1 MPESEVS
8 SFRVSF
14 AQNQAAPD
22 AQSRWEGVGIMEKIL
37 EAKSILKVYE
47 NGVIANRGVSVSV
60 EGNSIHAIV
69 GENGAGKTTLMKV
82 IFGIEQAQEGEIF
95 FKGSRVSIRSP
106 NDAIHLGIGMVH
118 QHLMLAP
125 DLTVA
130 ENMVLGNEPR
140 RGRLFL
146 NTEKAVEITRQV
158 SEEYGLQV
166 PPDKKIKDLPIGVR
180 QRVEILK
187 ALFRNAEL
195 LILDE
200 PTSVLTPQET
210 EVLFNT
216 LKNLKTQG
224 KTIIF
229 ISHKLNEVK
238 QIADRVTIMR
248 DARVI
253 ETRDASELTE
263 HDIAQLMVG
272 RDISFERIPAP
283 AAMGESLLS
292 VRNLSY
298 VDDEAI
304 LVLNKMSFDIRAG
317 EILGLAG
324 VVGNGQTE
332 LVRILTGL
340 LRPSEGEIA
349 LRGENLIGLSPRK
362 IREKGL
368 CHIPEDRMEDGV
380 AEETT
385 LEENFILDRYYKPD
399 FSKGLRLQ
407 WKYISRH
414 SRELIEK
421 FNILAQSTKTPV
433 SSLSGGNIQKVVVAR
448 ELSSNPDVIIAAHP
462 TRGIDVGSEEMVHRL
477 LREARDRGKAVFL
490 ASADLDEILKLSTR
504 VIVIYN
510 GEIAAHFRE
519 MSKVRAEDLGPYM
532 LGVQR
537 EEAVSGKVSA

>member
-1 MPESEVS
+1 VET
-8 SFRVSF
+8 
-14 AQNQAAPD
+14 
-22 AQSRWEGVGIMEKIL
+22 IL
-37 EAKSILKVYE
+37 EAKNIFKVYE
-47 NGVIANRGVSVSV
+47 NGVIANRGVSVGV
-60 EGNSIHAIV
+60 ERNTIHAIV
-69 GENGAGKTTLMKV
+69 GENGAGKTTLMKI
-82 IFGIEQAQEGEIF
+82 IFGIEHAQGGEIF
-95 FKGSRVSIRSP
+95 FKGERINVRSP
-106 NDAIHLGIGMVH
+106 HDAIRMGIGMVH

-140 RGRLFL
+140 RIRLFL
-146 NTEKAVEITRQV
+146 DTDKAIEITRQV

-166 PPDKKIKDLPIGVR
+166 PSDKKIKDLPIGVR

-210 EVLFNT
+210 EVLFKT
-216 LKNLKTQG
+216 LKNLKKQG

-229 ISHKLNEVK
+229 ISHKLKEVK

-253 ETRDASELTE
+253 DTRDASELSE

-272 RDISFERIPAP
+272 RDISFERIPESRQL
-283 AAMGESLLS
+283 GEPVLQ
-292 VRNLSY
+292 VRDLSY
-298 VDDEAI
+298 VNDEGI
-304 LVLNKMSFDIRAG
+304 LVLNKISFDVRAG

-332 LVRILTGL
+332 LIRILTGL
-340 LRPSEGEIA
+340 LNPSEGDIS
-349 LRGENLIGLSPRK
+349 LRGEGLVGLSPRK

-380 AEETT
+380 AEETN
-385 LEENFILDRYYKPD
+385 LEENFILDRYFKRG
-399 FSKGLRLQ
+399 FSKGTRLL
-407 WKYISRH
+407 WKEISQH

-448 ELSSNPDVIIAAHP
+448 ELSSDPELIIAAHP

-504 VIVIYN
+504 VVVIYN
-510 GEIAAHFRE
+510 GEIVAHFQE
-519 MSKVRAEDLGPYM
+519 MSEVSAEDLGPFM

-537 EEAVSGKVSA
+537 EEAVSGKVTA

>member
-1 MPESEVS
+1 
-8 SFRVSF
+8 
-14 AQNQAAPD
+14 
-22 AQSRWEGVGIMEKIL
+22 METIL
-37 EAKSILKVYE
+37 EAKNIFKVYE
-47 NGVIANRGVSVSV
+47 NGVIANRGVSVGV
-60 EGNSIHAIV
+60 ERNTIHAIV
-69 GENGAGKTTLMKV
+69 GENGAGKTTLMKI
-82 IFGIEQAQEGEIF
+82 IFGIEHAQGGEIF
-95 FKGSRVSIRSP
+95 FKGERVNVRSP
-106 NDAIHLGIGMVH
+106 HDAIRMGIGMVH

-140 RGRLFL
+140 RIRLFL
-146 NTEKAVEITRQV
+146 DTDKAIEITRQV

-166 PPDKKIKDLPIGVR
+166 PSDKKIKDLPIGVR

-210 EVLFNT
+210 EVLFKT
-216 LKNLKTQG
+216 LKNLKKQG

-229 ISHKLNEVK
+229 ISHKLKEVK

-253 ETRDASELTE
+253 DTRDASELSE

-272 RDISFERIPAP
+272 RDISFERIPESRQL
-283 AAMGESLLS
+283 GEPVLQ
-292 VRNLSY
+292 VRDLSY
-298 VDDEAI
+298 VNDEGI
-304 LVLNKMSFDIRAG
+304 LVLNKISFDVRAG

-332 LVRILTGL
+332 LIRILTGL
-340 LRPSEGEIA
+340 LNPSEGDIS
-349 LRGENLIGLSPRK
+349 LRGEGLVGLSPRK
-362 IREKGL
+362 IRERGL

-385 LEENFILDRYYKPD
+385 LEENFILDRYFKRG
-399 FSKGLRLQ
+399 FSKGTRLL
-407 WKYISRH
+407 WKEISQH

-448 ELSSNPDVIIAAHP
+448 ELSSDPELIIAAHP

-504 VIVIYN
+504 VVVIYN
-510 GEIAAHFRE
+510 GEIVAHFQE
-519 MSKVRAEDLGPYM
+519 MSEVSAEDLGPYM

-537 EEAVSGKVSA
+537 EEAVSGKISA

>member
-1 MPESEVS
+1 MLNVET
-8 SFRVSF
+8 
-14 AQNQAAPD
+14 
-22 AQSRWEGVGIMEKIL
+22 IL
-37 EAKSILKVYE
+37 EAKNILKVYE
-47 NGVIANRGVSVSV
+47 NGVIANRGVSVAI
-60 EGNSIHAIV
+60 ERNTIHAIV
-69 GENGAGKTTLMKV
+69 GENGAGKTTLMKI
-82 IFGIEQAQEGEIF
+82 IFGIEHAQGGEIF
-95 FKGSRVSIRSP
+95 FKGEKVNVRSP
-106 NDAIHLGIGMVH
+106 HDAIRMGIGMVH

-140 RGRLFL
+140 RIRLFL
-146 NTEKAVEITRQV
+146 HTDRAVEITRQV

-166 PPDKKIKDLPIGVR
+166 PSDRKIKDLPIGVR

-210 EVLFNT
+210 EILFKT
-216 LKNLKTQG
+216 LKNLKAQG

-229 ISHKLNEVK
+229 ISHKLKEVK

-253 ETRDASELTE
+253 DTREANELSE

-272 RDISFERIPAP
+272 RDISFERIPQP
-283 AAMGESLLS
+283 LQLGEPVLRI
-292 VRNLSY
+292 RNLSY
-298 VDDEAI
+298 VNDEGI
-304 LVLNKMSFDIRAG
+304 LVLNKISFDVRAG

-332 LVRILTGL
+332 LIRILTGL
-340 LRPSEGEIA
+340 LNPSEGEIS
-349 LRGENLIGLSPRK
+349 LRGEGLVGLSPRK

-385 LEENFILDRYYKPD
+385 LEENFILDRYFKRG
-399 FSKGLRLQ
+399 FSKGTRLL
-407 WKYISRH
+407 WKEISQY

-448 ELSSNPDVIIAAHP
+448 ELSSDPELIIAAHP

-504 VIVIYN
+504 VVVIYN
-510 GEIAAHFRE
+510 GEIVAHFQE
-519 MSKVRAEDLGPYM
+519 MSGVSAEDLGPYM

-537 EEAVSGKVSA
+537 EEAVSGKISA

>member
-1 MPESEVS
+1 VET
-8 SFRVSF
+8 
-14 AQNQAAPD
+14 
-22 AQSRWEGVGIMEKIL
+22 IL
-37 EAKSILKVYE
+37 EAKNIFKVYE
-47 NGVIANRGVSVSV
+47 NGVIANRGVSVGV
-60 EGNSIHAIV
+60 ERNTIHAIV
-69 GENGAGKTTLMKV
+69 GENGAGKTTLMKI
-82 IFGIEQAQEGEIF
+82 IFGIEHAQGGEIF
-95 FKGSRVSIRSP
+95 FKGERVNVRSP
-106 NDAIHLGIGMVH
+106 HDAIRMGIGMVH

-140 RGRLFL
+140 RIRLFL
-146 NTEKAVEITRQV
+146 DTDKAIEITRQV

-166 PPDKKIKDLPIGVR
+166 PSDKKIKDLPIGVR

-210 EVLFNT
+210 EVLFKT
-216 LKNLKTQG
+216 LKNLKKQG

-229 ISHKLNEVK
+229 ISHKLKEVK

-253 ETRDASELTE
+253 DTRDASELSE

-272 RDISFERIPAP
+272 RDISFERIPESRQL
-283 AAMGESLLS
+283 GEPVLQ
-292 VRNLSY
+292 VRDLSY
-298 VDDEAI
+298 VNDEGI
-304 LVLNKMSFDIRAG
+304 LVLNKISFDVRAG

-332 LVRILTGL
+332 LIRILTGL
-340 LRPSEGEIA
+340 LNPSEGDIS
-349 LRGENLIGLSPRK
+349 LRGEGLVGLSPRK

-380 AEETT
+380 AEETN
-385 LEENFILDRYYKPD
+385 LEENFILDRYFKRG
-399 FSKGLRLQ
+399 FSKGTRLL
-407 WKYISRH
+407 WKEISQH

-448 ELSSNPDVIIAAHP
+448 ELSSDPELIIAAHP

-504 VIVIYN
+504 VVVIYN
-510 GEIAAHFRE
+510 GEIVAHFQE
-519 MSKVRAEDLGPYM
+519 MSEVSAEDLGPYM

-537 EEAVSGKVSA
+537 EEAVSGKISA

>member
-1 MPESEVS
+1 M
-8 SFRVSF
+8 
-14 AQNQAAPD
+14 
-22 AQSRWEGVGIMEKIL
+22 GTIL
-37 EAKSILKVYE
+37 EAKNILKVYA
-47 NGVIANRGVSVSV
+47 NGVVANRNVGIEVQA
-60 EGNSIHAIV
+60 NTIHALV
-69 GENGAGKTTLMKV
+69 GENGAGKTTLMKI

-95 FKGSRVSIRSP
+95 FKGEKVNIRSP
-106 NDAIHLGIGMVH
+106 HDAIQIGIGMVH

-146 NTEKAVEITRQV
+146 DTDKAGEITRQV
-158 SEEYGLQV
+158 SQEYGLPV
-166 PPDKKIKDLPIGVR
+166 PPDKKTKDLPIGVR

-210 EVLFNT
+210 EVLFRT
-216 LKNLKTQG
+216 LKNLKQQG

-229 ISHKLNEVK
+229 ISHKLKEVK

-253 ETRDASELTE
+253 ETRVAGELSE

-272 RDISFERIPAP
+272 REISFERITEPA
-283 AAMGESLLS
+283 SLGQPLVA
-292 VRNLSY
+292 VRDLSY
-298 VDDEAI
+298 VNDEAI
-304 LVLNKMSFDIRAG
+304 LVLNKLSFDIRAG

-332 LVRILTGL
+332 LVRILAGL
-340 LRPSEGEIA
+340 LEPSEGEVT
-349 LRGENLIGLSPRK
+349 LRGDSLVGLAPRA
-362 IREKGL
+362 IREKGV

-385 LEENFILDRYYKPD
+385 LEENFILDRYYQRGY
-399 FSKGLRLQ
+399 SKGLRLR
-407 WKYISRH
+407 WKEISRH
-414 SRELIEK
+414 SRELVQK

-433 SSLSGGNIQKVVVAR
+433 SALSGGNIQKVVVAR
-448 ELSSNPDVIIAAHP
+448 ELSADPEVIIAAHP

-477 LREARDRGKAVFL
+477 LKEARDRGKAVFL
-490 ASADLDEILKLSTR
+490 VSADLDEILKLSTR
-504 VIVIYN
+504 VIVLYN
-510 GEIAAHFRE
+510 GEIVAHFRD
-519 MSKVRAEDLGPYM
+519 MAKIVAEDLGPYM
-532 LGVQR
+532 LGLQR

>member
-1 MPESEVS
+1 
-8 SFRVSF
+8 
-14 AQNQAAPD
+14 
-22 AQSRWEGVGIMEKIL
+22 
-37 EAKSILKVYE
+37 
-47 NGVIANRGVSVSV
+47 
-60 EGNSIHAIV
+60 V

-95 FKGSRVSIRSP
+95 FKGEKVNIRSP
-106 NDAIHLGIGMVH
+106 HDAIRIGIGMVH

-140 RGRLFL
+140 RARLFL
-146 NTEKAVEITRQV
+146 DTERAVEITRRV
-158 SEEYGLQV
+158 SEQYRLQV
-166 PPDKKIKDLPIGVR
+166 PPDKKIKNLPIGVR

-187 ALFRNAEL
+187 ALLRNAEL

-210 EVLFNT
+210 EVLFET
-216 LKNLKTQG
+216 LMDLKKQG

-229 ISHKLNEVK
+229 ISHKLKEVK
-238 QIADRVTIMR
+238 QIADRITIMR

-253 ETRDASELTE
+253 DTREASELTE
-263 HDIAQLMVG
+263 HDIAHLMVG
-272 RDISFERIPAP
+272 RDISFERIPPP
-283 AAMGESLLS
+283 ARLAEPVLM
-292 VRNLSY
+292 VRDLSY
-298 VDDEAI
+298 VNDEGI
-304 LVLNKMSFDIRAG
+304 LVLNKISFDVRAG
-317 EILGLAG
+317 EIFGLAG

-332 LVRILTGL
+332 LIRILTGL
-340 LRPSEGEIA
+340 LQPSKGEIT
-349 LRGENLIGLSPRK
+349 LLGETLVGLSPRK
-362 IREKGL
+362 IRERGL

-385 LEENFILDRYYKPD
+385 LEENFILDRYYKRG
-399 FSKGLRLQ
+399 FSQGIRLL
-407 WKYISRH
+407 WREISQH

-421 FNILAQSTKTPV
+421 FNILTQSSKTPV

-448 ELSSNPDVIIAAHP
+448 ELSSDPELIIAAHP

-490 ASADLDEILKLSTR
+490 ASADLDEILKLCTR
-504 VIVIYN
+504 VIVMYN
-510 GEIAAHFRE
+510 GEIAAHFRD
-519 MSKVRAEDLGPYM
+519 MSVVTGKDLGPYM

-537 EEAVSGKVSA
+537 EETVSGKVTA

>member
-1 MPESEVS
+1 M
-8 SFRVSF
+8 
-14 AQNQAAPD
+14 
-22 AQSRWEGVGIMEKIL
+22 GKIL
-37 EAKSILKVYE
+37 EAKNILKVYE
-47 NGVIANRGVSVSV
+47 NGVVANREVSIEV
-60 EGNSIHAIV
+60 EENTIHALV
-69 GENGAGKTTLMKV
+69 GENGAGKTTLMKI
-82 IFGIEQAQEGEIF
+82 IFGIEQAQEGEILF
-95 FKGSRVSIRSP
+95 RGETVHVRSP
-106 NDAIHLGIGMVH
+106 HDAIRIGIGMIH
-118 QHLMLAP
+118 QHLMLAQ

-140 RGRLFL
+140 RGRIFL
-146 NTEKAVEITRQV
+146 DNDKAGEITRRV
-158 SEEYGLQV
+158 SEEYGLEV

-180 QRVEILK
+180 QLVEILK

-210 EVLFNT
+210 EVLFKTLRT
-216 LKNLKTQG
+216 LKQQG

-263 HDIAQLMVG
+263 HDIAELMVG
-272 RDISFERIPAP
+272 REISFERIAAP
-283 AAMGESLLS
+283 RNLGEPLLS

-304 LVLNKMSFDIRAG
+304 LVLNRISLDVRAG

-332 LVRILTGL
+332 LVRIMTGL
-340 LRPSEGEIA
+340 LEPSEGEIT
-349 LRGENLIGLSPRK
+349 LRGENLVGLSPRE

-385 LEENFILDRYYKPD
+385 LEENFILDRYYKPG
-399 FSKGLRLQ
+399 FSRGIRLL
-407 WKYISRH
+407 WKDISQH

-421 FNILAQSTKTPV
+421 FNILAQSTKTPI

-448 ELSSNPDVIIAAHP
+448 ELSADPEVIIAAHP

-477 LREARDRGKAVFL
+477 LRESRDRGKAVFL

-504 VIVIYN
+504 IIVIYN
-510 GEIAAHFRE
+510 GEIVAHFQD
-519 MSKVRAEDLGPYM
+519 MSRVSAEDLGPYM
-532 LGVQR
+532 LGVQK
-537 EEAVSGKVSA
+537 EEGVSGKVTA

>member
-1 MPESEVS
+1 M
-8 SFRVSF
+8 
-14 AQNQAAPD
+14 
-22 AQSRWEGVGIMEKIL
+22 GKIL
-37 EAKSILKVYE
+37 EARNILKVYE
-47 NGVIANRGVSVSV
+47 NGVVANRGVSIEIEENTV
-60 EGNSIHAIV
+60 HALV

-82 IFGIEQAQEGEIF
+82 IFGIERAQEGEIL
-95 FKGSRVSIRSP
+95 FKGRRVHVRSP
-106 NDAIHLGIGMVH
+106 HDAIGIGIGMVH

-125 DLTVA
+125 ELTVA

-140 RGRLFL
+140 RARLFL
-146 NTEKAVEITRQV
+146 DNDRAVEITREV
-158 SEEYGLQV
+158 SEKYGLQV

-210 EVLFNT
+210 EVLFRT
-216 LKNLKTQG
+216 LKNLKEQG

-253 ETRDASELTE
+253 DTREAEKVTE

-272 RDISFERIPAP
+272 REISFERIPEP
-283 AAMGESLLS
+283 DNPGRPLLS
-292 VRNLSY
+292 VRDLSY
-298 VDDEAI
+298 VNEEAI
-304 LVLNKMSFDIRAG
+304 LVLNRISFDIRSG

-340 LRPSEGEIA
+340 LQPSQGEVA
-349 LRGENLIGLSPRK
+349 LRGESLVGMSPRR

-380 AEETT
+380 AEETN
-385 LEENFILDRYYKPD
+385 LEENFILDRYYKPG
-399 FSKGLRLQ
+399 FSKGSRLL
-407 WKYISRH
+407 WKDISRH
-414 SRELIEK
+414 SRELMER
-421 FNILAQSTKTPV
+421 FNILAQSTKTQV
-433 SSLSGGNIQKVVVAR
+433 SALSGGNIQKVVVAR
-448 ELSSNPDVIIAAHP
+448 ELSADPEVIIAAHP

-510 GEIAAHFRE
+510 GEIVAHFRD
-519 MSKVRAEDLGPYM
+519 MSEVSAKDLGPYM

-537 EEAVSGKVSA
+537 EEAVSGEIPA